1 MKGFGFVFLGI
12 WILLF
17 ACLGV
22 YGVVQAYLFDLRCG
36 DYLKLAADASSVK
49 MADDFL
55 AKSIDY
61 LNRTGKIS
69 GNSAIIFKKPKHD
82 VGIWYR
88 QILAAKSL
96 TEQMVAKGDKATA
109 LENSNVL
116 MKVRETLLDN
126 GEHGQHL
133 TLPVYISL
141 VPNQLAYIL
150 LWWLLIPFG
159 LLVWGMLWAV
169 YTRSNR

>member
-69 GNSAIIFKKPKHD
+69 GNSAIISSPLSAGPPSGKRKYVIRYH
-82 VGIWYR
+82 VGATSAHTVVSANN
-88 QILAAKSL
+88 AADAVRWFQPYNHYGVID
-96 TEQMVAKGDKATA
+96 EVYPAK
-109 LENSNVL
+109 ES
-116 MKVRETLLDN
+116 E
-126 GEHGQHL
+126 
-133 TLPVYISL
+133 
-141 VPNQLAYIL
+141 
-150 LWWLLIPFG
+150 
-159 LLVWGMLWAV
+159 
-169 YTRSNR
+169 